1 MRNLLEMA
9 GTSRSPI
16 RFMTTLIWRHKMAHR
31 KHGNAFDDAMEL
43 LIENGF
49 DSMADVLRMLLN
61 EAMKIEREDAL
72 AAEAYQRTSDR
83 KGYANGYKPK
93 TVDTRMG
100 RFTVDVP
107 QVRGDVEFYP
117 SALEKGCRSERA
129 LKVAIAEMYVKGIS
143 TRRVTRVLEKMCG
156 LDVSSTQVSRATR
169 ILDEELN
176 RWRNRKLGQ
185 YLYIILD
192 AHYEKV
198 RMNGS
203 VQSCAVFT
211 AIGVNAD
218 GKREILGVSVSLSE
232 AEVHWRAFLKSLLD
246 RGLHGVTYIVSDA
259 HDGLKA
265 ALRALFN
272 GVPWHRCQFHL
283 QQNAQ
288 AYVPK
293 KTMKKQVSDDIA
305 DIFAAPDGR
314 IARARLKQYV
324 EKYVESAPELSEW
337 MEENLPEGLTV
348 FELPQEHRK
357 RMRTTNSL
365 ERLHEE
371 INRRTRVAR
380 LFPNEASLIRLVSAI
395 EMEISEDWIAGKRY
409 LNMNV
414 GMENESETANSS
426 KKKIYRKN
434 VA

>member
-1 MRNLLEMA
+1 
-9 GTSRSPI
+9 
-16 RFMTTLIWRHKMAHR
+16 MAHR
-31 KHGNAFDDAMEL
+31 QQGNAFDDAMEL

-49 DSMADVLRMLLN
+49 DGMANVLQILLN

-72 AAEAYQRTSDR
+72 AAGAYQRTPDR

-100 RFTVDVP
+100 RITVDVP
-107 QVRGDVEFYP
+107 QVRGDIDFYP

-143 TRRVTRVLEKMCG
+143 TRRVTGVLEKMCG
-156 LDVSSTQVSRATR
+156 LEISSMQVSRASKM
-169 ILDEELN
+169 LDEELEK
-176 RWRNRKLGQ
+176 WRNRKLGEYP
-185 YLYIILD
+185 YLILD

-198 RMNGS
+198 RINGS

-211 AIGVNAD
+211 AIGINTD

-232 AEVHWRAFLKSLLD
+232 AEVHWREFLKSLLD
-246 RGLHGVTYIVSDA
+246 RGLHGVQLITSDA
-259 HDGLKA
+259 HSGLKA
-265 ALRALFN
+265 ARQSLFN
-272 GVPWHRCQFHL
+272 GVLWQRCQFHL

-288 AYVPK
+288 AYVPR
-293 KTMKKQVSDDIA
+293 KTMQKQVHDDIA
-305 DIFAAPDGR
+305 DVFAGPNGELAQE
-314 IARARLKQYV
+314 RLKYYV
-324 EKYVESAPELSEW
+324 EKYAVSAPQLSEW

-348 FELPQEHRK
+348 FQLPAKHRK
-357 RMRTTNSL
+357 RMRTSNSL

-380 LFPNEASLIRLVSAI
+380 LFPNEASLLRLVSAI
-395 EMEISEDWIAGKRY
+395 EMEISEDWVAGKRY

-414 GMENESETANSS
+414 EMENENESANS
-426 KKKIYRKN
+426 KEKRIYRKN

>member
-1 MRNLLEMA
+1 
-9 GTSRSPI
+9 
-16 RFMTTLIWRHKMAHR
+16 MAHR
-31 KHGNAFDDAMEL
+31 QHGNAFDNAMEM

-49 DSMADVLRMLLN
+49 DGMADVLRILLN

-72 AAEAYQRTSDR
+72 AAGAYQRTPDR
-83 KGYANGYKPK
+83 KGYANGFKPK

-100 RFTVDVP
+100 RIAVDVP

-143 TRRVTRVLEKMCG
+143 TRRVTSVLEKMCG
-156 LDVSSTQVSRATR
+156 LDVSSTQVSRAAK

-176 RWRNRKLGQ
+176 NWRNRKLGEYR
-185 YLYIILD
+185 YLVLD

-198 RMNGS
+198 RQNGS

-211 AIGVNAD
+211 AIGINTD

-232 AEVHWRAFLKSLLD
+232 AEVHWRKFLKSLLD
-246 RGLHGVTYIVSDA
+246 RGLHGIKLISSDA
-259 HDGLKA
+259 HSGLQA
-265 ALRALFN
+265 ARQSLFN
-272 GVPWHRCQFHL
+272 GVLWQRCQFHL
-283 QQNAQ
+283 QRNAQ

-293 KTMKKQVSDDIA
+293 KSMQKQVSDDIA
-305 DIFAAPDGR
+305 DIFAAPDGKL
-314 IARARLKQYV
+314 AQARLKYYV
-324 EKYVESAPELSEW
+324 EKYAKSAPKLSEW
-337 MEENLPEGLTV
+337 MEENLPQGLTV
-348 FELPQEHRK
+348 FQLPAKHCK
-357 RMRTTNSL
+357 RMRTTNPL

-371 INRRTRVAR
+371 LKRRTRVAR
-380 LFPNEASLIRLVSAI
+380 LFPNEASLLRLVSAI

-409 LNMNV
+409 LNMKTE
-414 GMENESETANSS
+414 MENENESAKSG